1 MFFLSEPAI
10 STISLFKGD
19 ANLEES
25 KRWLKDRLTTICK
38 ANPWLV
44 GRLVRNKKIHK
55 NVLLKIP
62 QPLSEA
68 DVDALICDD
77 TDNNLSSIST
87 ETPYETI
94 VDTLHKSKLVV
105 GPGYK
110 LVGKEDLRVSKFTLT
125 KVADG
130 KVALVVSITHSIAD
144 GHTYYKIMSMLS
156 SGYVEE
162 LSATRK
168 HDFIPKS
175 IEAIGKKEGSYLQ
188 SFSFML
194 CCIKSMLSGPK
205 ATLEARYI
213 DQDKVKELKATYNN
227 EEGFIST
234 NDILTSSFSQATN
247 ADLTLMAINLR
258 GRVEDTNDEDAGN
271 YSLVVLHDKESTTTP
286 SSVRQLLSNGTP
298 FTRKSNSLPGFFKVR
313 LSLNI
318 VHMMCSSLVD
328 T

>member
-10 STISLFKGD
+10 STISFFKGD
-19 ANLEES
+19 VNLDES

-38 ANPWLV
+38 ANSWLA
-44 GRLVRNKKIHK
+44 GRLVRNKKKHK

-77 TDNNLSSIST
+77 ADNNLSSIST

-94 VDTLHKSKLVV
+94 VDTLHKSKAVV

-110 LVGKEDLRVSKFTLT
+110 LVNKGDLRVSKFTLA
-125 KVADG
+125 KVDDG
-130 KVALVVSITHSIAD
+130 EVALVVSITHAVAD

-156 SGYVEE
+156 TGGDVEE

-194 CCIKSMLSGPK
+194 CCIKSMLSGSK
-205 ATLEARYI
+205 ATLEARHI
-213 DQDKVKELKATYNN
+213 DQDKVKEMKYRQQG
-227 EEGFIST
+227 EEFIST
-234 NDILTSSFSQATN
+234 NDILTSSFSKSTN
-247 ADLTLMAINLR
+247 TDLTLMAINLR

-271 YSLVVLHDKESTTTP
+271 YSLVILHDKESCATP
-286 SSVRQLLSNGTP
+286 SSVRQLLSDGPP
-298 FTRKSNSLPGFFKVR
+298 FTRKNNSLPGFFKVR
-313 LSLNI
+313 LMIEYSTYDVLA
-318 VHMMCSSLVD
+318 
-328 T
+328 TR